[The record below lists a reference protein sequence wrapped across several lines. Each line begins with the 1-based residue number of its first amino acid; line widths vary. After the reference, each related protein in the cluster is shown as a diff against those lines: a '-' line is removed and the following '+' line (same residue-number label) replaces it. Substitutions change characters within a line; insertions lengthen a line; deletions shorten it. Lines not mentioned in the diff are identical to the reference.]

1 MAHSYTTTR
10 RVTFA
15 ETDLAGILHFSNYFR
30 YMEEAEHAFFRS
42 LGFRVHSCER
52 SGAWGWARRSAS
64 CDYQRPLRYEDEVE
78 LRLRVKEKRKKA
90 LVYQVRFVLDGAE
103 VARGEVIAVCVAKA
117 EDGQLRAAEI
127 PAAVDAAVEAA
138 PADMTL

>member
-15 ETDLAGILHFSNYFR
+15 ETDLAGILHFSNSFR

-52 SGAWGWARRSAS
+52 SGASPT
-64 CDYQRPLRYEDEVE
+64 CL
-78 LRLRVKEKRKKA
+78 
-90 LVYQVRFVLDGAE
+90 
-103 VARGEVIAVCVAKA
+103 
-117 EDGQLRAAEI
+117 
-127 PAAVDAAVEAA
+127 
-138 PADMTL
+138 T